1 MNFEETIFMEDTYIK
16 AVKRSYGGEKSR
28 FAAIIDFICFNIFRF
43 IAAYLLLM
51 QGIGSRSL
59 RILLAIVFT
68 VILATISNIV
78 SQNRFYKHEEQLRND
93 VRQGLIKRKLL
104 CMNTDALTAQ
114 AEMLLNDICCVIQTT
129 NALDE
134 NGLYA
139 VLREMREK
147 GINSFTIVSIS
158 GFGKDAERI
167 RESTFSSSIQFKT
180 IDDLPE
186 LKQDIK
192 ISNEE
197 ITEEILSA
205 FRREPRK
212 RYNFRETFYPNRTR
226 KYLILG
232 IILLVLSFF
241 VRYSLYMRAASGLLF
256 GFAGTSL
263 IISEH
268 RAKRETA

>member
-1 MNFEETIFMEDTYIK
+1 MNFEETIFMEDTYTK

-51 QGIGSRSL
+51 QGISSRPL

-68 VILATISNIV
+68 VILATISNII
-78 SQNRFYKHEEQLRND
+78 SRDRFCKHEAKLRSD
-93 VRQGLIKRKLL
+93 IKQCLIKRRLL
-104 CMNTDALTAQ
+104 CTNEDDLTAQ
-114 AEMLLNDICCVIQTT
+114 AEMLLNDRCCIVQTT
-129 NALDE
+129 DALDE
-134 NGLYA
+134 NDLYTI
-139 VLREMREK
+139 LRNMRKK

-158 GFGKDAERI
+158 GFSKDAERI
-167 RESTFSSSIQFKT
+167 RNNAFSNSIFFKT

-186 LKQDIK
+186 LTQDII

-197 ITEEILSA
+197 ITEEIVST
-205 FRREPRK
+205 FHREPLR
-212 RYNFRETFYPNRTR
+212 RYNFRETFYPDRTR

-256 GFAGTSL
+256 GLAGMSL
-263 IISEH
+263 IVSEH
-268 RAKRETA
+268 RAKRESA

>member
-28 FAAIIDFICFNIFRF
+28 FAAIIDFICFNIFIF

-59 RILLAIVFT
+59 RILLAIVLT

-78 SQNRFYKHEEQLRND
+78 SRNRFYKHEEQLRND
-93 VRQGLIKRKLL
+93 IRQGLIKRKLL
-104 CMNTDALTAQ
+104 CMNADTLTAQ
-114 AEMLLNDICCVIQTT
+114 AEMLLNDRCCVIQTT

-139 VLREMREK
+139 AFREMSEK
-147 GINSFTIVSIS
+147 GINNFTIVSIS
-158 GFGKDAERI
+158 GFNKDIERI
-167 RESTFSSSIQFKT
+167 RERNFSSSILFKS

-186 LKQDIK
+186 LTQDIE

-205 FRREPRK
+205 FRREPRR
-212 RYNFRETFYPNRTR
+212 RYNFRKTFYPNRTR

-263 IISEH
+263 IMSER

>member
-1 MNFEETIFMEDTYIK
+1 MNSEETIFMEDTYIK
-16 AVKRSYGGEKSR
+16 AVKRSYGSEKSR

-68 VILATISNIV
+68 VILATISDIV
-78 SQNRFYKHEEQLRND
+78 SLNRFYKHEEQLRND
-93 VRQGLIKRKLL
+93 IKQGLIKRKLL
-104 CMNTDALTAQ
+104 CMNADTLTAQ
-114 AEMLLNDICCVIQTT
+114 AEMLLNDRCCVIQTT

-167 RESTFSSSIQFKT
+167 REITFSSSIQFKT

-192 ISNEE
+192 ISNEDV
-197 ITEEILSA
+197 TEEILSA

-212 RYNFRETFYPNRTR
+212 RYNFHETFYPNRTR

-232 IILLVLSFF
+232 IVLLVLSFF

>member
-51 QGIGSRSL
+51 QGISSRSL

-68 VILATISNIV
+68 IILATISSII

-93 VRQGLIKRKLL
+93 TRQRLIKRKFL
-104 CMNTDALTAQ
+104 CMNADDLTAQ
-114 AEMLLNDICCVIQTT
+114 AEMLLNDRCYVIQTT

-134 NGLYA
+134 NDLYA
-139 VLREMREK
+139 AFREMREK

-158 GFGKDAERI
+158 GFSKDAERV
-167 RESTFSSSIQFKT
+167 RESTFSNSILFKA
-180 IDDLPE
+180 IADLPE
-186 LKQDIK
+186 LAQDIE
-192 ISNEE
+192 ISNED
-197 ITEEILSA
+197 ITEEIISA
-205 FRREPRK
+205 FRREPR
-212 RYNFRETFYPNRTR
+212 RHYSFREAFYPNRTR

-241 VRYSLYMRAASGLLF
+241 VRYSLYMRAASSLLF

-263 IISEH
+263 IINEH
-268 RAKRETA
+268 KAKRETT

>member
-28 FAAIIDFICFNIFRF
+28 FAAIIDFICFNIFIF

-59 RILLAIVFT
+59 RILLAIVLT

-93 VRQGLIKRKLL
+93 IRQGLIKRKLL
-104 CMNTDALTAQ
+104 CMNADTLTAQ
-114 AEMLLNDICCVIQTT
+114 AEMLLNDRCCIIQTT
-129 NALDE
+129 TALDE

-139 VLREMREK
+139 AFREMSEK
-147 GINSFTIVSIS
+147 GINNFTIVSIS
-158 GFGKDAERI
+158 GFNKDIERI
-167 RESTFSSSIQFKT
+167 RERNFSSSILLKS

-186 LKQDIK
+186 LTQDIE

-205 FRREPRK
+205 FRREPRR
-212 RYNFRETFYPNRTR
+212 RYNFRKTFYPNRTR

-263 IISEH
+263 IMSER
-268 RAKRETA
+268 RAKQETA

>member
-1 MNFEETIFMEDTYIK
+1 
-16 AVKRSYGGEKSR
+16 
-28 FAAIIDFICFNIFRF
+28 
-43 IAAYLLLM
+43 M

-59 RILLAIVFT
+59 RILLAIVLT

-78 SQNRFYKHEEQLRND
+78 SRNRFYKHEEQLRND
-93 VRQGLIKRKLL
+93 IRQGLIKRKLL
-104 CMNTDALTAQ
+104 CMNADTLTAQ
-114 AEMLLNDICCVIQTT
+114 AEMLLNDRCCIIQTT
-129 NALDE
+129 TALDE

-139 VLREMREK
+139 AFREMSEK
-147 GINSFTIVSIS
+147 GINNFTIVSIS
-158 GFGKDAERI
+158 GFNKDIERI
-167 RESTFSSSIQFKT
+167 RERNFSSSILFKS

-186 LKQDIK
+186 LTQDIE

-205 FRREPRK
+205 FRREPRR
-212 RYNFRETFYPNRTR
+212 RYNFRKTFYPNRTR

-263 IISEH
+263 IMSER